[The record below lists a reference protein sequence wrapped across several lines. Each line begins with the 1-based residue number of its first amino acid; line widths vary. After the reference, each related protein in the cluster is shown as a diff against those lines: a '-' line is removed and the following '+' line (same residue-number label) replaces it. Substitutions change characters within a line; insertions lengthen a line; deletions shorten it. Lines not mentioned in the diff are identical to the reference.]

1 MFYVYIL
8 KSAKDNNLYLGYTEN
23 LKRRFSE
30 HNKGLINST
39 KERRPFI
46 LVYYEAYKD
55 EHEERVREKNLKLR
69 ANAFIQLKRRIKQS
83 LKN

>member
-8 KSAKDNNLYLGYTEN
+8 KSAKDKNLYLGYTEN

-30 HNKGLINST
+30 DNKGLINST

-55 EHEERVREKNLKLR
+55 EHEARVREKNLKLR
-69 ANAFIQLKRRIKQS
+69 ANAFIQFKE
-83 LKN
+83 KN